1 MTKARDLANIISG
14 GFTEADIPNLSAS
27 KITSGTFADAR
38 IAASNVSQHATSFDD
53 NKIVNDISTL
63 GLRVH
68 TQENLNVSNTNSAS
82 FDVFQDSSG
91 ITSLTNSARNASEY
105 VSSTTTS
112 NTNTV
117 ITLNSS
123 NYATY
128 LGESSLIKTTSSG
141 TARTGNDRFN
151 PELASNQTMNSSSGL
166 AANAVPNSTQE
177 ATLMGYYFGSSG
189 TDTQFLI
196 DNYDTSNTYR
206 VTHSNMRFK
215 EGITFSPTNGQNY
228 TFRWRNG
235 QNTLHSSQGIVL
247 WGLTDG
253 GTGDNDYSP
262 TGVGQMGTVT
272 NGTTYNVAITNSSG
286 TFFDGITF
294 RVFHTSGNSYMF
306 DSLSI
311 PGTVNA
317 PTEVVSATGSFEG
330 VAITAASTSSMGA
343 VITYQDNAGTNALN
357 TDIILKL
364 SADNGSNYSTATLT
378 ALPDFATGIKMAKVN
393 DLSVTAGTQLKYK
406 LEFANQAS
414 GSKEARI
421 RGVSLQY

>member
-68 TQENLNVSNTNSAS
+68 TQENLNASNTNSAS

>member
-68 TQENLNVSNTNSAS
+68 TQENLNASNTNSAS

-91 ITSLTNSARNASEY
+91 ITSLTNPARNASEY

>member
-1 MTKARDLANIISG
+1 MSIIKI
-14 GFTEADIPNLSAS
+14 TNADTIPNLPTS

-53 NKIVNDISTL
+53 DKIVNDLSTL

-68 TQENLNVSNTNSAS
+68 TQENLNASNTNSAS

-91 ITSLTNSARNASEY
+91 ITGLTNTSRNASEY
-105 VSSTTTS
+105 VSSTTTQNA
-112 NTNTV
+112 NTS

-128 LGESSLIKTTSSG
+128 LGESSLIRTQSTSP
-141 TARTGNDRFN
+141 ARTGNDRFN
-151 PELASNQTMNSSSGL
+151 PELASNQTMDGSSSI
-166 AANAVPNSTQE
+166 AANAVPNATQE
-177 ATLMGYYFGSSG
+177 ETLMGYYFGTSTNTS
-189 TDTQFLI
+189 QFLI

-228 TFRWRNG
+228 TFTWRNG
-235 QNTLHSSQGIVL
+235 QSTLHSSQGIVL

-253 GTGDNDYSP
+253 GTGDNDYTP
-262 TGVGQMGTVT
+262 TGLGQMGTVT

-294 RVFHTSGNSYMF
+294 RVFHTSGNSYMWNN
-306 DSLSI
+306 LQI

-317 PTEVVSATGSFEG
+317 PTDVVSATGSFEG
-330 VAITAASTSSMGA
+330 VAITAGASTSSMGA
-343 VITYQDNAGTNALN
+343 VITYQDNAGTNTLN
-357 TDIILKL
+357 TDIVLKL

-406 LEFANQAS
+406 LEFANQAL

>member
-68 TQENLNVSNTNSAS
+68 TQENLNASNTNSAS

-91 ITSLTNSARNASEY
+91 ITSLTNAARNASEY

-235 QNTLHSSQGIVL
+235 QNTLHSSQCIVL

>member
-1 MTKARDLANIISG
+1 MTKARDLANIISC

-68 TQENLNVSNTNSAS
+68 TQENLNASNTNSAS